1 MTPFLRAAAV
11 VLATVAASSVLPA
24 SAAAQPGDSLP
35 RVDEARVRAALRSPE
50 ALWRFVTSPET
61 RGVDRIAAAYRA
73 YPAETRPSAGERR
86 RLGTD
91 VYGDAPAPPRFALSM
106 EYYPRV
112 VAARRELQRERVIHN
127 WGMVRPGPPPGS
139 RVASIA
145 GKPYDFG
152 VQTRRIVLGHVW
164 LVPDSA
170 SGGEARLDPWPSQVE
185 MALDVLHRGFH
196 ETSRP
201 DEFFVAALRLPCATE
216 DEAETFF
223 LETRS
228 FASQARTITPA
239 VAGAWRNA
247 ALSRGWPGIRSY
259 VSLGF
264 YALGISRS
272 EEAFWLGQALLV
284 DMAESATDVEI
295 PNFAIHL
302 TWQDS
307 DERPGWEIRRP
318 GMPDAS
324 IWALARRVDAL
335 PPAVEPY
342 RRADAARDVME
353 VADSAAAAA
362 LPRAMQTDSVGNE
375 ETFTA
380 YRAWFAARRGELSRR
395 AALQEPRVSAAR
407 RAMAR
412 TTVCAGR

>member
-1 MTPFLRAAAV
+1 MTRLFRAAAV
-11 VLATVAASSVLPA
+11 VLATAAAPAVLPE
-24 SAAAQPGDSLP
+24 SAAAQPGDPPP

-61 RGVDRIAAAYRA
+61 RWTDRIAAAYRA
-73 YPAETRPSAGERR
+73 YPADRRPPAGERR
-86 RLGTD
+86 QPWTD
-91 VYGDAPAPPRFALSM
+91 FYGDAPAPPRFALSM

-112 VAARRELQRERVIHN
+112 MAARRELRRERGIHR
-127 WGMVRPGPPPGS
+127 WGLVPPGPPPGS
-139 RVASIA
+139 RMASIVRE
-145 GKPYDFG
+145 PYDFG
-152 VQTRRIVLGHVW
+152 GQKRRIVLGHVW

-170 SGGEARLDPWPSQVE
+170 SDAEARRSPWPAQVE
-185 MALDVLHRGFH
+185 QALDVLHKGFH
-196 ETSRP
+196 DTSSP
-201 DEFFVAALRLPCATE
+201 DEFFAAALRLPCATG
-216 DEAETFF
+216 DDAESLL

-228 FASQARTITPA
+228 FASAARMVTPA
-239 VAGAWRNA
+239 IAGAWRNA
-247 ALSRGWPGIRSY
+247 ALNRAWPDIRSY
-259 VSLGF
+259 VNLEF

-272 EEAFWLGQALLV
+272 EEAFWLGQALMV
-284 DMAESATDVEI
+284 DMAGSATDEEI
-295 PNFAIHL
+295 PMLVIHL
-302 TWQDS
+302 MWQDT

-335 PPAVEPY
+335 PPAIEPY
-342 RRADAARDVME
+342 RRADAGRDVME

-362 LPRAMQTDSVGNE
+362 LPRAMQTDSIGNE
-375 ETFTA
+375 ETFAA

-407 RAMAR
+407 REMAR